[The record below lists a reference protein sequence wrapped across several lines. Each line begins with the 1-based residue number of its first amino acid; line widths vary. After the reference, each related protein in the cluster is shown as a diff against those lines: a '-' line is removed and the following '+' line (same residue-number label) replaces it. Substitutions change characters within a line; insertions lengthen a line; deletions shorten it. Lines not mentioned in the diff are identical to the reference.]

1 MPALSA
7 ASPIE
12 IEALADAGGL
22 PAPARAAALALFHD
36 LTSREELAAL
46 ALPDPAP
53 GRPGSGQAGSG
64 QAGAGHHDGAEWPAH
79 RFLFGE
85 AADLAPVL
93 DRLRGMPDA
102 AELGGAD
109 APEGRMPGT
118 LFVVGSQGGFTGVLL
133 ACADADR
140 LADLAAELE
149 RPRG

>member
-22 PAPARAAALALFHD
+22 PAPARAAALALFHH
-36 LTSREELAAL
+36 LTSREELAVL
-46 ALPDPAP
+46 GLPDSAP
-53 GRPGSGQAGSG
+53 VRPGSGQAE
-64 QAGAGHHDGAEWPAH
+64 AGHHDGAEWPAH

-118 LFVVGSQGGFTGVLL
+118 LFVVGSQDGFTGVLL
-133 ACADADR
+133 ACVDAAR
-140 LADLAAELE
+140 LADLASDLE
-149 RPRG
+149 RPRD

>member
-46 ALPDPAP
+46 ALPD
-53 GRPGSGQAGSG
+53 AGSG

-118 LFVVGSQGGFTGVLL
+118 LFVVGSQDGFTGVLL
-133 ACADADR
+133 ACADAAR
-140 LADLAAELE
+140 LTGLASELG
-149 RPRG
+149 RPWD

>member
-46 ALPDPAP
+46 ALPDAGP
-53 GRPGSGQAGSG
+53 GGGGR
-64 QAGAGHHDGAEWPAH
+64 HDGAEWPAH
-79 RFLFGE
+79 RFLFGG
-85 AADLAPVL
+85 AAELAPVL

-118 LFVVGSQGGFTGVLL
+118 LFVVGGQDGFTGVLL
-133 ACADADR
+133 ACADAVR
-140 LADLAAELE
+140 LADLASELGH
-149 RPRG
+149 PGG